1 MTGNLGETN
10 MRSKQLGISLGG
22 LMAGAA
28 VLIVLAMIGLKLAPS
43 YIEFMAIKKAV
54 NALASDAR
62 AGTTVAEIRKTFDN
76 RATIDDIS
84 SVKGSDLEVTKDGGT
99 VVVAATYRKEIPLVA
114 NIGVYIDFRAASKE

>member
-10 MRSKQLGISLGG
+10 MRSKQLGISLSGVI
-22 LMAGAA
+22 AGAA

-43 YIEFMAIKKAV
+43 YLEFMAVKKAV

-62 AGTTVAEIRKTFDN
+62 GGTTVAEIRKSFDN

-84 SVKGSDLEVTKDGGT
+84 SVKGSDLEITKDGGT
-99 VVVAATYRKEIPLVA
+99 VVVAANYRKEIPLVA